1 MSLRIVRLAE
11 FLMLTGKNVVLAGAP
26 GVGKT
31 RAARMA
37 AEKLGGARIVV
48 GFEGLTFRGL
58 LVENV
63 VAGDGSVR
71 CVPSVL
77 TRVVVES
84 WARLLRGDLPKHLV
98 FDEVNRC
105 NVDLVLGNVFTA
117 LDIEHRTFTPV
128 ISVDVAHL
136 VLDLLERSPSEV
148 VEGLGGE
155 EAKRLAEL
163 VRLFVGRVGGVP
175 MPCSMRLLATMNVYD
190 RSQLYRLGF
199 ALQRRFATL
208 YVPPPGVELKPGL
221 NLGAV
226 EKLRREF
233 RFGDDVWRR
242 FLRQAVRE
250 LTWPDCG
257 VRGEGFEVSDP
268 PTILGDLQKASWSDI
283 ENRLQ
288 SSDEWK
294 SLVRVVEALFAFS
307 EELGIELGY
316 WLPVDAAKLLTVW
329 RAVEEV
335 YGFSIASL
343 NEVADIVVASAV
355 PQLWAAVPR
364 ARLELAMYPGSRV
377 AEALARFVDFVEE
390 LLGESSMGFLMARSL
405 ELELPVRLGRG
416 VKA

>member
-1 MSLRIVRLAE
+1 LLLNAARLAE
-11 FLMLTGKNVVLAGAP
+11 FLMLVGKSVVLAGAP

-31 RAARMA
+31 RTARMA

-48 GFEGLTFRGL
+48 GFEGLTFRSL

-63 VAGDGSVR
+63 VVGDGSVR
-71 CVPSVL
+71 SVPSAL
-77 TRVVVES
+77 TRAVVES

-105 NVDLVLGNVFTA
+105 NVDLVLGNLFTA
-117 LDIEHRTFTPV
+117 LDIEHRTSTPV
-128 ISVDVAHL
+128 IPVDVAHL

-163 VRLFVGRVGGVP
+163 IRLLVGRVGGIP

-208 YVPPPGVELKPGL
+208 YVPPPGVVLKPGL

-226 EKLRREF
+226 EKLGKGF
-233 RFGDDVWRR
+233 RFGDEAWRR
-242 FLRQAVRE
+242 FLRQAVKE
-250 LTWPDCG
+250 LTWRDCG
-257 VRGEGFEVSDP
+257 VRGGGLEVSDP

-283 ENRLQ
+283 ENQVQ
-288 SSDEWK
+288 SSDEWR
-294 SLVRVVEALFAFS
+294 SIARVVETLFAFS
-307 EELGIELGY
+307 EELGVELGY
-316 WLPVDAAKLLTVW
+316 WLPVDAAKMLAVL
-329 RAVEEV
+329 RAVDEV
-335 YGFSIASL
+335 YSFRIASPD
-343 NEVADIVVASAV
+343 EVADIVVASAA

-364 ARLELAMYPGSRV
+364 ARLELAMYSGSRV
-377 AEALARFVDFVEE
+377 AEALARFVELAEE
-390 LLGESSMGFLMARSL
+390 LLGRDSMGFLMARSL